1 MTEII
6 QKHMYDWSVRIDFYP
21 VSHKYMLV
29 EKKEVNWKIKE
40 IKEQLLSVT
49 WILWIVNKDY
59 LIKWAVDLC
68 KNYLLTI
75 VDNGSEVIR
84 NDIIEAAC
92 QYEKIRDKAWDIG
105 TLAHKRAED
114 FINDMNIWLP
124 ENPKVQNAVNG
135 FLEWTIQH
143 NVKFLKSEM
152 FVFSKK
158 YNYVWT
164 ADAIAI
170 IDWKKYLIDFKTSN
184 KIDILWYWMQTVA
197 YLKAYEEETGD
208 KLDGIIIVR
217 FSKET
222 HNKYGKELKP
232 FEVQEIIDIDNLYEA
247 FLAAHTLTKIKKIYE
262 KF

>member
-1 MTEII
+1 
-6 QKHMYDWSVRIDFYP
+6 MYDWSIRIDFYP

-29 EKKEVNWKIKE
+29 EKKIVDWKEKDVKE
-40 IKEQLLSVT
+40 RLLSVT
-49 WILWIVNKDY
+49 WILWILNKDY
-59 LIKWAVDLC
+59 LIKWSVDLC
-68 KNYLLTI
+68 KNYLLKI
-75 VDNGSEVIR
+75 IDSGSEVIR
-84 NDIIEAAC
+84 TDILEAAS
-92 QYEKIRDKAWDIG
+92 QYEKVRDNAWNIG

-124 ENPKVQNAVNG
+124 ENPNVQNAVNG
-135 FLEWTIQH
+135 FLEWTIKH

-184 KIDILWYWMQTVA
+184 WINTLHYWMQTVA

-222 HNKYGKELKP
+222 EDKYWHPLKP
-232 FEVQEIIDIDNLYEA
+232 FEAQEIVDIDNLYEA
-247 FLAAHTLTKIKKIYE
+247 FLAAHTLTKITNQYKK
-262 KF
+262 F